1 MKNQS
6 AFLISILAIGL
17 SIVVIILFFVRVSP
31 NSVVDLGTFIGVCAA
46 FIGIAVTL
54 LIGYQIYNAVEI
66 KNKLSEI
73 SDIKKQLLSLKNG
86 TEVLR
91 NETYE
96 AINILQS
103 RDPNLKGIYSPNVL
117 LYFMSAL
124 PHSLSL
130 FHKKDGFGLL
140 LDELESDM
148 LNILLPSFGSGTRDV
163 FVNGVKTL
171 KELMKESDNLIR
183 NHENYY
189 LIKERYECL
198 MSKFEKRLEIISRA
212 ENPSLYILDVKSG
225 EEPEYK
231 N

>member
-66 KNKLSEI
+66 KNKLAEI

-103 RDPNLKGIYSPNVL
+103 RDPNLKAYIRQMCCCISCPL
-117 LYFMSAL
+117 CLTLFLYFIKRMVSDYSWMS
-124 PHSLSL
+124 
-130 FHKKDGFGLL
+130 
-140 LDELESDM
+140 
-148 LNILLPSFGSGTRDV
+148 
-163 FVNGVKTL
+163 
-171 KELMKESDNLIR
+171 
-183 NHENYY
+183 
-189 LIKERYECL
+189 
-198 MSKFEKRLEIISRA
+198 
-212 ENPSLYILDVKSG
+212 
-225 EEPEYK
+225 
-231 N
+231 